1 MAGEAVSTKR
11 LTLRQFRSSDRA
23 PFAAL
28 NADSAVMELFP
39 RPLSYAESD
48 QLADRIEAHWRARG
62 FGLWALE
69 VTATGSFIGFTG
81 LSVPGFQAAF
91 TPAVE
96 VGWRLAR
103 VAWGFGYAT
112 EAGSAS
118 LRFGFH
124 DLGLQEI
131 VSFTSQLNHR
141 SRAVMERLGM
151 VHRGEDDF
159 RHPNLPLDHALSQHV
174 LYRISRQRWQSLPR
188 MAEFSEES

>member
-1 MAGEAVSTKR
+1 MAGEVVSTKR
-11 LTLRQFRSSDRA
+11 LTMRQFRPSDRA

-28 NADSAVMELFP
+28 NADPAVMDLFP

-69 VTATGSFIGFTG
+69 VKATGSFIGFTG

-103 VAWGFGYAT
+103 DAWGFGYAT
-112 EAGSAS
+112 EAGAAS
-118 LRFGFH
+118 LRFGFQG
-124 DLGLQEI
+124 LSLQEI

-151 VHRGEDDF
+151 VHRMEEDF
-159 RHPNLPLDHALSQHV
+159 RHPNLPLDHVLSQHV
-174 LYRISRQRWQSLPR
+174 LYRISRQRWQSLPL
-188 MAEFSEES
+188 MAESSEES